1 LCLEL
6 NSLVSIR
13 LNSLNSSC
21 LKIEIMSIEQKWDKL
36 KILFQHPYRI
46 VVFNDL
52 NLHIIKQAKFTAR
65 TLVMTLVAAVILII
79 IGVTV
84 LIAFTPLREYI
95 PGYTTGKMHQTLIN
109 NVLVVD
115 SLEQEIHRRDKYF
128 NDFRAILSGQTPADT
143 AFKKI
148 PAVKPDQV
156 NFRKYNSD
164 SLFKDEL
171 AQEQFNVSDNNPS
184 SQRGGVAGL
193 LFFPPLNGMV
203 SSKQDIG
210 IGHFGVDLV
219 GKVDSRISA
228 ALDGTVILA
237 EWTMETGYVIEI
249 QHDHN
254 LVTVYKHN
262 AELLKRQGDKVRAG
276 ETIAIMGNT
285 GKETT
290 GPHLHFEMWMNGIS
304 LNPEE
309 YIKF

>member
-1 LCLEL
+1 
-6 NSLVSIR
+6 
-13 LNSLNSSC
+13 
-21 LKIEIMSIEQKWDKL
+21 MSIERKRDQL
-36 KILFQHPYRI
+36 KKLFQHPYRI
-46 VVFNDL
+46 VIFNDL
-52 NLHIIKQAKFTAR
+52 NLHIIKQARFTAR
-65 TLVMTLVAAVILII
+65 TMVMTLVTAVILII

-95 PGYTTGKMHQTLIN
+95 PGYTTGKMRQTLIN

-128 NDFRAILSGQTPADT
+128 RDFRAMLAGETPPDT
-143 AFKKI
+143 AMKKI
-148 PAVKPDQV
+148 PAVRSDQV
-156 NFRKYNSD
+156 NFAKYNHD

-171 AQEQFNVSDNNPS
+171 TQEQFNVSEGNPS
-184 SQRGGVAGL
+184 SQRGGVAGI

-203 SSKQDIG
+203 TGKQDLG
-210 IGHFGVDLV
+210 IGHYGVDIV
-219 GKVDSRISA
+219 GKLDSRISA

-237 EWTMETGYVIEI
+237 EWTMQTGYVIQI

-262 AELLKRQGDKVRAG
+262 AELLKKQGDKVKAG

-290 GPHLHFEMWMNGIS
+290 GPHLHFEMWLNGIS
-304 LNPEE
+304 INPEE